1 MKKLLYI
8 LSALLLVSCS
18 KSDKTYFSLV
28 GKTKNIKDGTWFYLR
43 DSYQDKILDSLKVKN
58 NEFNFKTKIDSF
70 PIEAIIYSRDYRN
83 YNFLWLE
90 STDVFFDSRNTS
102 FKEAFVS
109 GALNE
114 SNTKLWKSLKGKD
127 RNERL
132 QLEKK
137 FIKENPSSIISA
149 SALSVY
155 KTTFGRES
163 INALYDNFS
172 EENKNSV
179 YGKSIAKYLKLNN
192 GEVKVGDRFTDFEME
207 DINGDHR
214 KLSDLKKEYILLE
227 FWASNCGPCREEN
240 PNLVKTYH
248 KYEEKGFEIFAV
260 SEDVKKQSWLKAIEK
275 DQLPWIHVSDLSKSN
290 KAIMIYD
297 VNGIPDNFLIDKNG
311 IIIARNLRG
320 EKLDD
325 QLEKLFKNNL

>member
-1 MKKLLYI
+1 MKKLLYM
-8 LSALLLVSCS
+8 LFVLLLVSCS
-18 KSDKTYFSLV
+18 KPDKTSFSLV

-43 DSYQDKILDSLKVKN
+43 DSYQDKILDSVKVKN

-70 PIEAIIYSRDYRN
+70 PIKAIIYSRDSRN

-114 SNTKLWKSLKGKD
+114 SNTKLWESLKDKS

-132 QLEKK
+132 QLEKQ
-137 FIKENPSSIISA
+137 FIKENPTSIISA

-155 KTTFGRES
+155 KTTFGRKDT
-163 INALYDNFS
+163 NDLYHNFS
-172 EENKNSV
+172 KENKSSV
-179 YGKSIAKYLKLNN
+179 YGKSIAQYLELNK
-192 GEVKVGDRFTDFEME
+192 GEVKVGDAFIDFEME
-207 DINGDHR
+207 DTQGNKR
-214 KLSDLKKEYILLE
+214 KLSDINSDYILLE

-248 KYEEKGFEIFAV
+248 KYKEKGFEIFAV
-260 SEDVKKQSWLKAIEK
+260 SEDVKKQPWLKAIEK

-297 VNGIPDNFLIDKNG
+297 VNGIPDNFLIDKSG
-311 IIIARNLRG
+311 VIIGRNLRG
-320 EKLDD
+320 NT
-325 QLEKLFKNNL
+325 LEEVLKARLN